1 MLAHRVSAKHWKFAN
16 DMTRWIWF
24 LLCAICGP
32 ALALL
37 GWIVPIHLRAVD
49 GRVLQRAGRS
59 TPSLTEK
66 GVALANEK
74 RLGAAQ
80 LVLQA
85 AEGASVPDRQ
95 RLEAAVTNLID
106 THPGWQTWG
115 GGEPH
120 LEVLFATDPKLR
132 KAGLEPFTEWIVRL
146 DNRGTA
152 LNLLN
157 ASTRPLVRRL
167 LECRTLTN
175 TTIFPPSQSSSG
187 QAFDAALSICA
198 LLADEGRF
206 SSSLSN
212 AVFELAIQAQG
223 PGKTQP
229 LEEFLLD
236 LMSLGQRFNWGQL
249 AVFVSG
255 VDERETLRSL
265 TAIARRNE
273 KRLPVLFSALQLSG
287 KPAAIASYLM
297 TFSKSGLDDLAGAL
311 RFHEGGINELLR
323 RDQRLYVSRA
333 DLGLASSAPAQA
345 FFDFALDQSL
355 RSPGAA
361 IALKWSLYLVGGFL
375 LAAALH
381 FARPAVSEIE
391 LPLQVRGF
399 HIARE
404 ILFALGFLLVVLLL
418 SEPFISQ
425 DIQKA
430 ETPFRFRLSPVGAA
444 IPAAAPTAK
453 TFMTKLNQVS
463 LLTLLLFFVIQG
475 LIYTACVVKLAEIRR
490 QRIGTRMK
498 LRLLEN
504 EEHLFDAGLY
514 VGFAGTII
522 SLILVSMQVIQPSL
536 MVAYGSTS
544 FGIVFVSIFKIF
556 HLRPAR
562 RKLLLESEPS
572 PEATA
577 PLTPPVPSP
586 T

>member
-1 MLAHRVSAKHWKFAN
+1 
-16 DMTRWIWF
+16 MTRWVWF

-37 GWIVPIHLRAVD
+37 GWLVPIHLRAID

-59 TPSLTEK
+59 TPSLSEK
-66 GVALANEK
+66 GLALANEK

-85 AEGASVPDRQ
+85 AESTSLPDRQ
-95 RLEAAVTNLID
+95 RLAAAVTNLAQE
-106 THPGWQTWG
+106 HPAWQTWG
-115 GGEPH
+115 GGESH
-120 LEVLFATDPKLR
+120 LEVLFATDPKLP
-132 KAGLEPFTEWIVRL
+132 KAGPEPFTEWIVRL

-152 LNLLN
+152 LNLLTT
-157 ASTRPLVRRL
+157 STRPLVRQL
-167 LECRTLTN
+167 LECRNITN
-175 TTIFPPSQSSSG
+175 TTIFPPSRSSSG

-212 AVFELAIQAQG
+212 SIFELTANAIQG
-223 PGKTQP
+223 GGTQP

-236 LMSLGQRFNWGQL
+236 LMSLGQRLNWGQL
-249 AVFVSG
+249 AVFVNQ
-255 VDERETLRSL
+255 VDELETVRSL
-265 TAIARRNE
+265 TSIARKNE
-273 KRLPVLFSALQLSG
+273 SRLPILFSAVELSG
-287 KPAAIASYLM
+287 KPAAVANYLM
-297 TFSKSGLDDLAGAL
+297 TFSKTGLGDLADAL
-311 RFHEGGINELLR
+311 RFHEGGMNELLR
-323 RDQRLYVSRA
+323 RNQRLYVSSS
-333 DLGLASSAPAQA
+333 DVGLAGSAPAQA
-345 FFDFALDQSL
+345 FFDFALDTSL

-381 FARPAVSEIE
+381 FAKPSVSQIE

-404 ILFALGFLLVVLLL
+404 ILFGLGFLLVVLLL
-418 SEPFISQ
+418 SEPFIAH

-430 ETPFRFRLSPVGAA
+430 EAPFRFRLSPVGAA
-444 IPAAAPTAK
+444 IPAAVSSPK
-453 TFMTKLNQVS
+453 TSFMTKLNQIS

-490 QRIGTRMK
+490 QRLGPRMK

-544 FGIVFVSIFKIF
+544 FGIVFVSVFKIF

-562 RKLLLESEPS
+562 RKLLLESESTPQ
-572 PEATA
+572 ATA
-577 PLTPPVPSP
+577 PLTRPVPTP